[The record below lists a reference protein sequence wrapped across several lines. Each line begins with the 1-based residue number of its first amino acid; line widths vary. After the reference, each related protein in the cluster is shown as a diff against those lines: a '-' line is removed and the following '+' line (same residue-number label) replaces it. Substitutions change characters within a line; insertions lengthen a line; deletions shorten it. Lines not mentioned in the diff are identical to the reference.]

1 MLRDL
6 GYQVICARNGR
17 EAIQLLKAGKRF
29 DLLFSDVVMPKG
41 ITGVELGREAKRM
54 CDGIKILLTSGNAA
68 DVLAR
73 HRAED
78 EFPIIGKPFR
88 RTDLAQY
95 LRLVMREA

>member
-41 ITGVELGREAKRM
+41 ITGVELAREAKRM
-54 CDGIKILLTSGNAA
+54 CDGIKFCSLLAMQQMCW
-68 DVLAR
+68 
-73 HRAED
+73 RAT
-78 EFPIIGKPFR
+78 GQRTNFR
-88 RTDLAQY
+88 SSASLSAGRTW
-95 LRLVMREA
+95 RNICGW